1 MIVTLTG
8 PSGVG
13 KGYLTAQL
21 QSKLG
26 AKIVPWTTTRP
37 ARPDDTSTNNR
48 RFVTQEEFDLMQSEG
63 LLIGVQN
70 LHGHKYGLE
79 QTFLGMTDREAT
91 YICEIN
97 SANILTLF
105 PVIYRRFSIALVTDD
120 FQLLKERIQKREPN
134 VGIVELTDRLETA
147 VREVG
152 LVRANA
158 SLFHLQI
165 NVDICHE
172 SVVASIAI
180 EAIRKGVGI

>member
-21 QSKLG
+21 QSELG
-26 AKIVPWTTTRP
+26 TKIVPWTTTRP
-37 ARPDDTSTNNR
+37 ARADDTSTNNR
-48 RFVTQEEFDLMQSEG
+48 RFVTREEFDLMQSEG

-70 LHGHKYGLE
+70 LHGQKYGLE
-79 QTFLGMTDREAT
+79 QALLGMTDRDGT

-97 SANILTLF
+97 SMNVLTLF

-134 VGIVELTDRLETA
+134 VGNVELIDRLETA
-147 VREVG
+147 VKEVAI
-152 LVRANA
+152 VRTNA

-172 SVVASIAI
+172 SAVASIAI
-180 EAIRKGVGI
+180 EAIRKGVHT

>member
-21 QSKLG
+21 QSALG

-48 RFVTQEEFDLMQSEG
+48 RFVTREEFDLMQSEG

-70 LHGHKYGLE
+70 LHGYKYGLE
-79 QTFLGMTDREAT
+79 QTFLGMTDREGT
-91 YICEIN
+91 YVCEIN
-97 SANILTLF
+97 SANVLT
-105 PVIYRRFSIALVTDD
+105 
-120 FQLLKERIQKREPN
+120 LLKERIQKREPN
-134 VGIVELTDRLETA
+134 VGSVELTDRLETA

-158 SLFHLQI
+158 FLFHLQI

-172 SVVASIAI
+172 SAVASIAI

>member
-13 KGYLTAQL
+13 KGCLTAQM
-21 QSKLG
+21 QSELG
-26 AKIVPWTTTRP
+26 ATVIPWTTTRP
-37 ARPDDTSTNNR
+37 ARPDDASTNNR
-48 RFVTQEEFDLMQSEG
+48 RFVTWEEFDLMQSRG

-70 LHGHKYGLE
+70 LHGQKYGLE
-79 QTFLGMTDREAT
+79 RTLLGMTDRETT

-97 SANILTLF
+97 SANVLALF
-105 PVIYRRFSIALVTDD
+105 PLLYRRFSIALVTDD
-120 FQLLKERIQKREPN
+120 FQLLKERIRKREPN
-134 VGIVELTDRLETA
+134 IGNVELSDRLETA
-147 VREVG
+147 IKEVG

-172 SVVASIAI
+172 STVASIAI
-180 EAIRKGVGI
+180 EAIRKGAGK

>member
-21 QSKLG
+21 QSALG
-26 AKIVPWTTTRP
+26 ARVVPWTTTRP
-37 ARPDDTSTNNR
+37 ARPDDTTTNNR
-48 RFVTQEEFDLMQSEG
+48 RFVTRDEFDLMQSNG
-63 LLIGVQN
+63 LLIGIQN
-70 LHGHKYGLE
+70 LHGEKYGLE
-79 QTFLGMTDREAT
+79 QAFLGMTDREGT

-97 SANILTLF
+97 SANVLTLF
-105 PVIYRRFSIALVTDD
+105 PVIYRRFSIALVTSD
-120 FQLLKERIQKREPN
+120 FQLLKERILNREPN
-134 VGIVELTDRLETA
+134 IGNMELTDRLETA
-147 VREVG
+147 VKEVG

-172 SVVASIAI
+172 SAIASIAI